1 MFLKIKLRK
10 QIKKS
15 KNIIAVLEQK
25 RARSQAELVSALLKN
40 ETPNDEDVDYFNRFS
55 EIIDSERDRM
65 HALMEEYDALKK
77 KTKKID

>member
-55 EIIDSERDRM
+55 ERIKLERDRM
-65 HALMEEYDALKK
+65 HALIEEYEALQKN
-77 KTKKID
+77 KKID